1 MCRGVQ
7 REGCTAEGGLQCSTK
22 PPRCVERS
30 KMCNKQHML
39 RHILHILH
47 ILNPY
52 ARHLR
57 QDMLQH
63 ILRHCN
69 IWQMPQHMLQHEAT
83 YVATYKEAFEAS
95 VWVPRKPNGASA
107 GAPEQARGPYRLS
120 KPPAAG
126 PVWSLAAIVHSSAQ
140 RFIVHS
146 SAQRSPMQPNA
157 STLVAACLT
166 RNKKCSSKGWLI
178 VVKLTVHMH
187 PGEASRA

>member
-1 MCRGVQ
+1 VHRCDIYVQ
-7 REGCTAEGGLQCSTK
+7 RCAEGGLHCRGRAAVQHQAT
-22 PPRCVERS
+22 P
-30 KMCNKQHML
+30 MCRKKQDVQQATHVAT
-39 RHILHILH
+39 HPTH
-47 ILNPY
+47 PTY
-52 ARHLR
+52 
-57 QDMLQH
+57 
-63 ILRHCN
+63 
-69 IWQMPQHMLQHEAT
+69 PQSVCEAFEAT